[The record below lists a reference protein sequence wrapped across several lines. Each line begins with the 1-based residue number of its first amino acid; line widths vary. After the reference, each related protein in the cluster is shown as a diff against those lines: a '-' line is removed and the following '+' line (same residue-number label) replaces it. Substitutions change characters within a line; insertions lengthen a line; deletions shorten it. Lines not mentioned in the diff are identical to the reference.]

1 MTVRFLETRPIA
13 LERDKYICQHC
24 GEPLDMTQG
33 HYAVHHLN
41 YSSDEPENLIS
52 LCVRCHHT
60 AHVENDIEKDPN
72 NNHKPIKLTD
82 ETYWMLR
89 DKREK
94 MTKDLDRQVT
104 YDDVIRYLFTREL
117 ISLRQGE

>member
-1 MTVRFLETRPIA
+1 M
-13 LERDKYICQHC
+13 
-24 GEPLDMTQG
+24 M
-33 HYAVHHLN
+33 
-41 YSSDEPENLIS
+41 
-52 LCVRCHHT
+52 
-60 AHVENDIEKDPN
+60 
-72 NNHKPIKLTD
+72 KPIKLTD